1 MAHRNRLVLLVLFLV
16 LLGGC
21 GPDTIFLRPALDT
34 PAQHV
39 KNGHDLLA
47 RGKIDAANA
56 EFVRAKNLDDGYAP
70 AYVGIALV
78 QGHRG
83 DVNGGFETLS
93 QAKGLAVT
101 PEEAKVVDRGY
112 GQLQQIQP
120 KVEN

>member
-39 KNGHDLLA
+39 KNGHSLLA